1 MVTVQFT
8 SLFIA
13 VPQQGTLMITTEF
26 GKMEVKPNEICIIQV
41 TVLSPSFIL
50 LFFFHSVGFSPFSP
64 GSCDCCQFIQM
75 NYNKLIY

>member
-13 VPQQGTLMITTEF
+13 VPQKGTLMITTEF

-41 TVLSPSFIL
+41 TTLSPSSIL
-50 LFFFHSVGFSPFSP
+50 LFFFTLWDSAPSVLGAVIVVS
-64 GSCDCCQFIQM
+64 
-75 NYNKLIY
+75 LIYK

>member
-41 TVLSPSFIL
+41 TVLSPSAIL
-50 LFFFHSVGFSPFSP
+50 LFFFTLWDSAPSVLGAVIVVSL
-64 GSCDCCQFIQM
+64 
-75 NYNKLIY
+75 YK

>member
-13 VPQQGTLMITTEF
+13 VPQKGTLMITTEF

-41 TVLSPSFIL
+41 TTLSPSSIL
-50 LFFFHSVGFSPFSP
+50 LFFFTLWDSAPSVLGAVIVVSLYKW
-64 GSCDCCQFIQM
+64 IIT
-75 NYNKLIY
+75 N

>member
-13 VPQQGTLMITTEF
+13 VPQKGTLMITTEF

-41 TVLSPSFIL
+41 TTLSPSSIL
-50 LFFFHSVGFSPFSP
+50 LFFFTLWDSVPSVLGAVIVVSL
-64 GSCDCCQFIQM
+64 
-75 NYNKLIY
+75 YK

>member
-41 TVLSPSFIL
+41 TVLSPSSIL
-50 LFFFHSVGFSPFSP
+50 LFFFTLWDSAPSVLGAVIVVSL
-64 GSCDCCQFIQM
+64 
-75 NYNKLIY
+75 YK

>member
-13 VPQQGTLMITTEF
+13 VPQKGTLMITTEF

-41 TVLSPSFIL
+41 NTLSPSSIL
-50 LFFFHSVGFSPFSP
+50 LFFFTLWDSAPSVLGAVIVVSL
-64 GSCDCCQFIQM
+64 
-75 NYNKLIY
+75 YK

>member
-41 TVLSPSFIL
+41 TALSPSSIL
-50 LFFFHSVGFSPFSP
+50 LFFFTLWDSAPSVLGAVIVVSL
-64 GSCDCCQFIQM
+64 
-75 NYNKLIY
+75 YK

>member
-13 VPQQGTLMITTEF
+13 VPQKGTLMITTEF

-41 TVLSPSFIL
+41 TVLSPSSIL
-50 LFFFHSVGFSPFSP
+50 LFFFTLWDSAPSVLGAVIVVSL
-64 GSCDCCQFIQM
+64 
-75 NYNKLIY
+75 YK

>member
-13 VPQQGTLMITTEF
+13 VPQKGTLMITTEF

-41 TVLSPSFIL
+41 TALSPSSIL
-50 LFFFHSVGFSPFSP
+50 LFFFTLWDSAPSVLGAVIVVSL
-64 GSCDCCQFIQM
+64 C
-75 NYNKLIY
+75 K

>member
-13 VPQQGTLMITTEF
+13 VPQKGTLMISTEF

-41 TVLSPSFIL
+41 TTLSPSSIL
-50 LFFFHSVGFSPFSP
+50 LFFFTLWDSAPSVLGAVIVVSL
-64 GSCDCCQFIQM
+64 
-75 NYNKLIY
+75 YK

>member
-41 TVLSPSFIL
+41 TVLSPSSIL
-50 LFFFHSVGFSPFSP
+50 LFFFTLWDSAPSVLGAAIVVSL
-64 GSCDCCQFIQM
+64 
-75 NYNKLIY
+75 YK

>member
-13 VPQQGTLMITTEF
+13 VPQKGTLMITTEF

-41 TVLSPSFIL
+41 TTLSPSSIL
-50 LFFFHSVGFSPFSP
+50 LFFFTLWDSALSVLGAVIVVSL
-64 GSCDCCQFIQM
+64 
-75 NYNKLIY
+75 YK

>member
-13 VPQQGTLMITTEF
+13 VPQKGTLMITTEF

-41 TVLSPSFIL
+41 TTLSPSSIL
-50 LFFFHSVGFSPFSP
+50 LFFSTLWDSAPSVLGAVIVVSL
-64 GSCDCCQFIQM
+64 
-75 NYNKLIY
+75 YK

>member
-13 VPQQGTLMITTEF
+13 VPQKGTLMITTEF

-41 TVLSPSFIL
+41 TALSPSSIL
-50 LFFFHSVGFSPFSP
+50 LFFFTLWDSAPSVLGAVIVVSLYKW
-64 GSCDCCQFIQM
+64 IIT
-75 NYNKLIY
+75 N

>member
-13 VPQQGTLMITTEF
+13 VPQKGTLMITTEF

-41 TVLSPSFIL
+41 TALSPSSIL
-50 LFFFHSVGFSPFSP
+50 LFFFTLWDSALSVLGAVIVVSL
-64 GSCDCCQFIQM
+64 
-75 NYNKLIY
+75 YK

>member
-8 SLFIA
+8 SLFIV

-41 TVLSPSFIL
+41 TALSPSSIL
-50 LFFFHSVGFSPFSP
+50 LFFFTLWDSAPSVLGAVIVVSL
-64 GSCDCCQFIQM
+64 
-75 NYNKLIY
+75 YK

>member
-8 SLFIA
+8 SLFIV

-41 TVLSPSFIL
+41 TTLSPSSIL
-50 LFFFHSVGFSPFSP
+50 LFFFTLWDSAPSVLGAVIVVSL
-64 GSCDCCQFIQM
+64 
-75 NYNKLIY
+75 YK

>member
-41 TVLSPSFIL
+41 TALSPSSIL
-50 LFFFHSVGFSPFSP
+50 LFFFSLWDSAPSVLGAVIVVSL
-64 GSCDCCQFIQM
+64 
-75 NYNKLIY
+75 YK

>member
-41 TVLSPSFIL
+41 TVLSPSSIL
-50 LFFFHSVGFSPFSP
+50 LFFFTLWDSAPSVLGAVIVVSLYKW
-64 GSCDCCQFIQM
+64 IIT
-75 NYNKLIY
+75 N

>member
-13 VPQQGTLMITTEF
+13 VPQKGTLMITTEF

-41 TVLSPSFIL
+41 TALSPSSIL
-50 LFFFHSVGFSPFSP
+50 LFFFTLWDSAPSVLGAVIVVSL
-64 GSCDCCQFIQM
+64 
-75 NYNKLIY
+75 YK

>member
-13 VPQQGTLMITTEF
+13 VPQKGTLMITTEF

-41 TVLSPSFIL
+41 TTLSPSSIL
-50 LFFFHSVGFSPFSP
+50 LFFFTLWDSAPSVL
-64 GSCDCCQFIQM
+64 
-75 NYNKLIY
+75 KLWLLSVYTNEL

>member
-13 VPQQGTLMITTEF
+13 VPQKGTLMITTEF

-41 TVLSPSFIL
+41 TTLSPSSIL
-50 LFFFHSVGFSPFSP
+50 LFFFTLWDSAPSVLGAVIVVS
-64 GSCDCCQFIQM
+64 
-75 NYNKLIY
+75 L

>member
-13 VPQQGTLMITTEF
+13 VPQKGTLMITTEF

-41 TVLSPSFIL
+41 TTLSPSSIL
-50 LFFFHSVGFSPFSP
+50 LFFFTLWDSAPSVLGAVIVVSL
-64 GSCDCCQFIQM
+64 
-75 NYNKLIY
+75 YK

>member
-13 VPQQGTLMITTEF
+13 VPQKGTLMITTEF

-41 TVLSPSFIL
+41 TTLSPSSIL
-50 LFFFHSVGFSPFSP
+50 LFFSTLWDSAPSVLGAVIVVSLYKW
-64 GSCDCCQFIQM
+64 IIT
-75 NYNKLIY
+75 N

>member
-13 VPQQGTLMITTEF
+13 VPQKGTLMITTEF

-41 TVLSPSFIL
+41 TVLSPSSIL
-50 LFFFHSVGFSPFSP
+50 LFFSTLWDSAPSVLGAVIVVSL
-64 GSCDCCQFIQM
+64 
-75 NYNKLIY
+75 YK